1 MRQKSSGARLCSLI
15 LGLMLICPAALVSA
29 AAPQPEQDLT
39 TGMVVSSHHLADAIG
54 KAVLDN
60 GGNAVD
66 AAVAV
71 GYALAV
77 VHPSAGNIGGGGFA
91 VITLADGSKTT
102 IDFREV
108 APAKATRDMYLDD
121 KGDVAP
127 ELSTTGYLAA
137 GVPGTVAGLCALR
150 DKYGTKPLAE
160 LMAPA
165 IKLAEEGFEISLRQQ
180 QTMEEAA
187 DKFKRFASTR
197 KYFLKADGEVYQEGE
212 LLLQKDLAKT
222 LKLISQKGPDGFY
235 KGAVADLIEKDM
247 KANGGL
253 ITKEDLANYAVA
265 WREPALGS
273 YRGYE
278 IVSMAPPSSGGV
290 HLVQILNVLEN
301 AELKEMGFGSAKT
314 VHLMAEAMR
323 YAFADRSEYLGDPAF
338 AEVPAEQLMAK
349 EYAKNIY
356 DQIVAY
362 GQKARPSSE
371 VRPGLPPKEKTQ
383 TTHYSVL
390 DWKGN
395 AVAVTYTI
403 NDTYG
408 SAAALDGAGFLLNN
422 EMDDFVA
429 KPGVPNIY
437 GLVGGQANAVEPGK
451 RPLSS
456 MTPTIVLKDDKPF
469 LVVGSPGGPRI
480 ITSTLQTI
488 INVIDHGMN
497 ISQAVYAPR
506 VHMQWLPDELRVE
519 AFGLSPDTSEL
530 LKTMGYNL
538 SVQPDMGD
546 VNAIMVDQESGLMT
560 ASSDPRR
567 EF

>member
-1 MRQKSSGARLCSLI
+1 
-15 LGLMLICPAALVSA
+15 MLICPAALVSA